1 MSQNVAN
8 TRPPATIEERLGNS
22 IDRTV
27 TGELSVIDTGG
38 GGTLSF
44 GSMGEVLEFSKIM
57 AVAGIAVRKHLRGNP
72 GACAAITMQALRWN
86 MDPFAVANKSYPV
99 NDQIAYESQLIAAV
113 VNTRAPLRER
123 LQCRYEGEGG
133 KRTCIV
139 YGTLAGESAPREVS
153 SPEFEKIQPKNSPLW
168 KTDPD
173 QQLFYYTSR
182 LWARRV
188 VPEILLGVYD
198 PEELAEARALA
209 SARDITPAATPQ
221 ELQEQATIKA
231 PNLAERAAALHPQD
245 SKEPDT
251 TAEEHPPEDHRF
263 DLIDEIG
270 EVKFNDLG
278 PGFFVSNYCD
288 RIKRLTTSDAV
299 ETFIENNADAVQ
311 VIIGERLVEDGT
323 PILAEAQQKAR
334 AKVAPNKEPGEE
346 PNKAKAATSHPDA
359 DAHQRDPDASPAM
372 L

>member
-1 MSQNVAN
+1 MSQNVAH
-8 TRPPATIEERLGNS
+8 TRPPATIEERIGNS

-27 TGELSVIDTGG
+27 TRELSVIDTGG

-44 GSMGEVLEFSKIM
+44 GSMSEVLEFSKIM

-139 YGTLAGESAPREVS
+139 YGTLAEESAPREVS

-182 LWARRV
+182 LWARRI

-198 PEELAEARALA
+198 PEELADARALA
-209 SARDITPAATPQ
+209 SARDITPAAKPQ
-221 ELQEQATIKA
+221 ELLEQATTKA

-245 SKEPDT
+245 GEGPDIE
-251 TAEEHPPEDHRF
+251 AGEHPPEYRRF
-263 DLIDEIG
+263 DLIDETG
-270 EVKFNDLG
+270 EVKFEALG
-278 PGFFVSNYCD
+278 PGFFVSNYC
-288 RIKRLTTSDAV
+288 RQIKRLTTSDAV

-311 VIIGERLVEDGT
+311 VIIGEGLVEGGT
-323 PILAEAQQKAR
+323 ALLAEAQEKAR
-334 AKVAPNKEPGEE
+334 ARVATSEEPGEE
-346 PNKAKAATSHPDA
+346 PNKAEAATSHPAPDA
-359 DAHQRDPDASPAM
+359 DPRDLETTPPM

>member
-8 TRPPATIEERLGNS
+8 TRPPAAIEERIGSS

-113 VNTRAPLRER
+113 VNTRAPLQER

-139 YGTLAGESAPREVS
+139 YGTLAGESAPARFRVLSLKKFSRKTLRFGRPIQIS
-153 SPEFEKIQPKNSPLW
+153 SYSITRPAFGRGALSRKFYSAFTIRKNWPKLAHW
-168 KTDPD
+168 RA
-173 QQLFYYTSR
+173 LVTSR
-182 LWARRV
+182 R
-188 VPEILLGVYD
+188 
-198 PEELAEARALA
+198 
-209 SARDITPAATPQ
+209 Q
-221 ELQEQATIKA
+221 Q
-231 PNLAERAAALHPQD
+231 
-245 SKEPDT
+245 
-251 TAEEHPPEDHRF
+251 HR
-263 DLIDEIG
+263 
-270 EVKFNDLG
+270 KSCRN
-278 PGFFVSNYCD
+278 
-288 RIKRLTTSDAV
+288 KR
-299 ETFIENNADAVQ
+299 Q
-311 VIIGERLVEDGT
+311 
-323 PILAEAQQKAR
+323 
-334 AKVAPNKEPGEE
+334 
-346 PNKAKAATSHPDA
+346 
-359 DAHQRDPDASPAM
+359 
-372 L
+372 

>member
-27 TGELSVIDTGG
+27 TRELSVIDTGG

-44 GSMGEVLEFSKIM
+44 GSMGEVLEFSKVM

-113 VNTRAPLRER
+113 VNTRAPLQER

-139 YGTLAGESAPREVS
+139 YGTLAEESAPREVS

-182 LWARRV
+182 LWARRI

-198 PEELAEARALA
+198 PEELADSRALA

-221 ELQEQATIKA
+221 ELQEQATTKA
-231 PNLAERAAALHPQD
+231 PNLAERAAALHSQD
-245 SKEPDT
+245 GEGPDIE
-251 TAEEHPPEDHRF
+251 AGEHPPEYRF
-263 DLIDEIG
+263 ALIDETG
-270 EVKFNDLG
+270 EVKFEALG
-278 PGFFVSNYCD
+278 PGFFVSNYC
-288 RIKRLTTSDAV
+288 RQIKRLTTSDAV
-299 ETFIENNADAVQ
+299 ETFIKNNADAVQ
-311 VIIGERLVEDGT
+311 VIIGEGLVEDGT
-323 PILAEAQQKAR
+323 ALLAEAQEKAR
-334 AKVAPNKEPGEE
+334 ARVAPNEEPGEE

-359 DAHQRDPDASPAM
+359 DPRDLDASPAM
-372 L
+372 F